1 MTAVVTD
8 VHYRMAL
15 AVIRDLGE
23 RGVRVVCCE
32 RAGQGAAVGFA
43 SRYCAEAC
51 TLPAEGYANALYALC
66 RELYEAEG
74 EKPALLPVG
83 AGTLAALTEPENT
96 QRFENVA
103 GTLLPDRAALDTLN
117 DKEAVARLA
126 GELHIPVP
134 EAYTPETARF
144 PCAVKPRCGEK
155 FGITASE
162 RYRICRD
169 PAELAAARERFMA
182 LTGEEP
188 LCQQVLPGD
197 GLGCS
202 VLAENGR
209 VRRSICHRRV
219 REYPVTGGPSSCCE
233 AVEDDDLTAYA
244 AALAVR
250 TGFSGL
256 FMAEFKLDG
265 EGKPRL
271 LEVNPRVWGTY
282 PLTRAAKA
290 GFSWEWFRL
299 AWNRGNPDKPL
310 PENAAGAK
318 TGKRMAFAASDLLAA
333 AGYWKAGQKKRAL
346 GAVGTFFDPRTAD
359 GVWEWRDLKPA
370 LRYYGSI
377 LKRGGR

>member
-23 RGVRVVCCE
+23 QGMRVVCCE
-32 RAGQGAAVGFA
+32 REGQGAALGFV
-43 SRYCAEAC
+43 SRYCAEAR
-51 TLPAEGYANALYALC
+51 TLPAEGYVDALYALC
-66 RELYEAEG
+66 REIYEAEG
-74 EKPALLPVG
+74 ERPALLPVG
-83 AGTLAALTEPENT
+83 AGTLAALAEPENAR
-96 QRFENVA
+96 RFEDVA
-103 GTLLPDRAALDTLN
+103 GTLLPDKAALDALN
-117 DKEAVARLA
+117 DKEAVAELA
-126 GELHIPVP
+126 QELKIPVP

-162 RYRICRD
+162 RYRICKD
-169 PAELAAARERFMA
+169 PAELAAARARFAA

-188 LCQQVLPGD
+188 LCQQYLPGD

-202 VLAENGR
+202 VIAENGR

-219 REYPVTGGPSSCCE
+219 REYPVSGGPSSCCE
-233 AVEDDDLTAYA
+233 AVEDANLTAYA
-244 AALAVR
+244 AALAAR

-256 FMAEFKLDG
+256 FMAEFKLDD
-265 EGKPRL
+265 EGRPRL

-290 GFSWEWFRL
+290 GFSREWFRL
-299 AWNRGNPDKPL
+299 AWNRGNPDKAL
-310 PENAAGAK
+310 PEEADGAK
-318 TGKRMAFAASDLLAA
+318 IGKRMAFLASDLTAA

-346 GAVGTFFDPRTAD
+346 GAVGAFLDPRVAD
-359 GVWEWRDLKPA
+359 GVWEWRDLRPA
-370 LRYYGSI
+370 LRYYGSL
-377 LKRGGR
+377 LKRGGK